1 MNGQTDGTD
10 DLPGSNWRFLYL
22 IIAILIFILVT
33 PFFEGYVGLRLISDL
48 SLSVI
53 FIIAIFA
60 VSSQKIFVFLAVV
73 LALPMLLSVWTRYF
87 LDSNV
92 VFISGRISGILFFL
106 LAIVNFAKFIL
117 RAREVKKEIIFAAIA
132 IYLILA
138 IMWSF
143 NYSLLDHLQPGSFD
157 IPESQ
162 IRESG
167 NIFLYFSFV
176 TITTLGYGDITP
188 LSDQAIALAT
198 LEAIIGQIY
207 LVVVVAWLVGMHV
220 SRKSR

>member
-22 IIAILIFILVT
+22 IVAILIFILVT
-33 PFFEGYVGLRLISDL
+33 PFFEGYVGLRLLSDL

-73 LALPMLLSVWTRYF
+73 LALPMLLSLWTRYF

-106 LAIVNFAKFIL
+106 LAIVNFTKFIL

-176 TITTLGYGDITP
+176 TITTLGYGDVTP